1 MWKCALPLHVRTV
14 SYWSWY
20 NVQGLPHDVANGNCH
35 VSRRGKMARQM
46 LMTVV
51 TALTL
56 LALLP
61 SSSALT
67 AMPGSVQ
74 RPLRRGGSFVPLVM
88 QAEEQQQ
95 SVADKQMSSPEL
107 ITYAGLNDEWQPLV
121 KAALIRL
128 DRNRVMQGK
137 PKYDSIDGMTSAY
150 IDQASDAG
158 LGWTRQDAESEV
170 VRYLMRQALAD
181 EGGIDGDAQDKS
193 AFALLGLLLL
203 LGVYSGLSSIGA
215 LDAFT

>member
-1 MWKCALPLHVRTV
+1 
-14 SYWSWY
+14 
-20 NVQGLPHDVANGNCH
+20 
-35 VSRRGKMARQM
+35 MARQM

-67 AMPGSVQ
+67 AMAGSVQ